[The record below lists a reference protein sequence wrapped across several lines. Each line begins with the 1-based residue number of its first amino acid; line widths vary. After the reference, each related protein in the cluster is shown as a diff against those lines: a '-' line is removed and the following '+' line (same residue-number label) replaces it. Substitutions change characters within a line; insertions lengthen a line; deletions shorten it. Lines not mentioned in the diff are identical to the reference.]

1 MKVVPLAV
9 VILDYVQSET
19 GGTAVLL
26 LLPLLLKCGGQDILT
41 IRMLI
46 TAVSTL
52 KVFQHL
58 LVPLRKA
65 TTYLKS
71 ENAV

>member
-1 MKVVPLAV
+1 
-9 VILDYVQSET
+9 
-19 GGTAVLL
+19 VLL
-26 LLPLLLKCGGQDILT
+26 LLLLLLQQCGDQDILT
-41 IRMLI
+41 VGMLV
-46 TAVSTL
+46 TAV

-71 ENAV
+71 ETAV

>member
-1 MKVVPLAV
+1 M
-9 VILDYVQSET
+9 
-19 GGTAVLL
+19 LL
-26 LLPLLLKCGGQDILT
+26 LLLLLKCGDQDILT
-41 IRMLI
+41 IGMLV
-46 TAVSTL
+46 TSVSTL

-71 ENAV
+71 ETAV